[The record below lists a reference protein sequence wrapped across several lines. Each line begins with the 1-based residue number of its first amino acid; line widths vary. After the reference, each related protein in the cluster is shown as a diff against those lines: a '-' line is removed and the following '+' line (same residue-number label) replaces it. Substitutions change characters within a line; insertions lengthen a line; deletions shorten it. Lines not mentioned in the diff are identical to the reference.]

1 MRITKQNSVYFDLNT
16 SFDDRFNITQIGAV
30 HAPLRKPKSFNEK
43 TNSKNIK
50 KRLKKFVT
58 WLKKVNHGKPV
69 VLIGHNAFGFDAK
82 ILETVAKKKKVEIP
96 PRLIAGYED
105 SLQAFKSHYDYTK
118 NDLTSLAKQFGLTR
132 PTHDAL
138 QDSKLL
144 KKLVNKAL
152 EDTGMN
158 INQFFTE

>member
-1 MRITKQNSVYFDLNT
+1 MRVTKQNTVYFDLNT
-16 SFDDRFNITQIGAV
+16 LFDDRFNITQIGAV
-30 HAPLRKPKSFNEK
+30 HAASGNSFNER
-43 TNSKNIK
+43 TNSENIG

-58 WLKKVNHGKPV
+58 WLKKVNDGKPV
-69 VLIGHNAFGFDAK
+69 VLIGHNAFGFDAEV
-82 ILETVAKKKKVEIP
+82 LEKVAKNNEVKIP
-96 PRLIAGYED
+96 ARLVAGYED
-105 SLQAFKSHYDYTK
+105 SLQAFRSNYNYKK

>member
-16 SFDDRFNITQIGAV
+16 EFENRYDITQIGAV
-30 HAPLRKPKSFNEK
+30 HAASGESFDER
-43 TNSKNIK
+43 TNSENIG

-69 VLIGHNAFGFDAK
+69 MLIGHNAFGFDAK
-82 ILETVAKKKKVEIP
+82 VLETVAEYHEVKIP

-105 SLQAFKSHYDYTK
+105 SLQAFRSHYNYKK

>member
-16 SFDDRFNITQIGAV
+16 EFENRYDITQIGAV
-30 HAPLRKPKSFNEK
+30 HAASGESFDER
-43 TNSKNIK
+43 TNSENIG

-69 VLIGHNAFGFDAK
+69 MLIGHNAFGFDAK
-82 ILETVAKKKKVEIP
+82 VLETVAEYHEVKIP

-105 SLQAFKSHYDYTK
+105 SLQAFRSHYNYTK